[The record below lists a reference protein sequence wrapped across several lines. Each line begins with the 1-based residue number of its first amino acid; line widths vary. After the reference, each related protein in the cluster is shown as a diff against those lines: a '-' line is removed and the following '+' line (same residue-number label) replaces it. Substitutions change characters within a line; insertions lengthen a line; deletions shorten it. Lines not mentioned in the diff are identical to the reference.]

1 MARKRNFDEDNV
13 LDRAMDVFWRSGYE
27 GSSMA
32 ELTSAMGLSAPSIYG
47 AFHNKRGLFDAVLD
61 RYADR
66 QSEHGT
72 WILSAPTAREVA
84 ERMLFRAADELRGPN
99 QPPGCLL
106 IQAGLSAGREN
117 HDIPKDLAQRRRAK
131 ELALRD
137 RFERAV
143 AEGDLPVDADA
154 AALASF
160 VVAVFGGLGIQASAG
175 ASRNELRRIA
185 ERAMA
190 GWPAPTAGVQR
201 PPTPQ
206 PEAALVDSNANSVG
220 RGRPREF
227 NEADALNAAMLVF
240 WRKGYEG
247 ASMTDLTGAMGITRP
262 SLYAA
267 FGNKESLFR
276 QALDLYE
283 REKLSY
289 VAEALAAPTARGV
302 AERLLRAA
310 LERQISGCNP
320 RGCLG
325 VLTSMQLS
333 DEAGGIREELA
344 ARSALG
350 TAAFVAR
357 FERAKAE
364 GDLPQIAQPLG
375 LARMLLAVTHGLIVQ
390 SSLGT
395 SPAELNALVDSAL
408 ALWPSP

>member
-1 MARKRNFDEDNV
+1 MARRRNFEEDEV

-47 AFHNKRGLFDAVLD
+47 AFHSKRGLFDAVLD

-66 QSEHGT
+66 QSEHGV

-84 ERMLFRAADELRGPN
+84 ERMLFRAADELNGKN
-99 QPPGCLL
+99 HPPGCLL
-106 IQAGLSAGREN
+106 IQAGLTAGPEN

-143 AEGDLPVDADA
+143 AEGDLPADADA

-160 VVAVFGGLGIQASAG
+160 VVAVFGGLGIQAAAG

-190 GWPAPTAGVQR
+190 GWPARTAGMQR
-201 PPTPQ
+201 GQTPQ
-206 PEAALVDSNANSVG
+206 PEAAPADLSANSAG

-227 NEADALNAAMLVF
+227 NEAVALNAAMLVF
-240 WRKGYEG
+240 WRQGYEG
-247 ASMTDLTGAMGITRP
+247 TSLTDLTDAMGITRP

-283 REKLSY
+283 QEKLSY
-289 VAEALAAPTARGV
+289 VAEALTAPTARGV
-302 AERLLRAA
+302 AERLLRGA
-310 LERQISGCNP
+310 LERQVSGGEP

-333 DEAGGIREELA
+333 AETRGIREEVA
-344 ARSALG
+344 ARSALQS
-350 TAAFVAR
+350 AAIVAR
-357 FERAKAE
+357 FERARAE
-364 GDLPQIAQPLG
+364 GDLPQTAEPLG
-375 LARMLLAVTHGLIVQ
+375 LARMLLAVVHGLIVQ
-390 SSLGT
+390 SSLGA
-395 SPAELNALVDSAL
+395 SPVELQALVDSAL
-408 ALWPSP
+408 ALWPSQ

>member
-1 MARKRNFDEDNV
+1 MARKRNFDEDEV

-32 ELTSAMGLSAPSIYG
+32 DLTSAMGLSAPSIYG
-47 AFHNKRGLFDAVLD
+47 AFHSKRGLFDAVLD
-61 RYADR
+61 HYADR

-72 WILSAPTAREVA
+72 WVLSAPTAREVA
-84 ERMLFRAADELRGPN
+84 ERMLFRGADELIGPN

-106 IQAGLSAGREN
+106 IQAGLTAGREN
-117 HDIPKDLAQRRRAK
+117 HDVPKDLAQRRRAK

-137 RFERAV
+137 RFERAI
-143 AEGDLPVDADA
+143 AEGDLAADADA

-160 VVAVFGGLGIQASAG
+160 VVAVFAGLGIQASAG
-175 ASRNELRRIA
+175 ASRHELRRIA

-190 GWPAPTAGVQR
+190 GWPARTAGMQR
-201 PPTPQ
+201 PQTLQ
-206 PEAALVDSNANSVG
+206 PDTAQVDSTANSVG

-227 NEADALNAAMLVF
+227 DQTDALNAAMLVF

-247 ASMTDLTGAMGITRP
+247 ASLTDLTDAMGITRP

-283 REKLSY
+283 REQLSY
-289 VAEALAAPTARGV
+289 VAQALTAPTARGV
-302 AERLLRAA
+302 AERLLRTA
-310 LERQISGCNP
+310 LERQVSGHSP

-325 VLTSMQLS
+325 VLTAMQLS
-333 DEAGGIREELA
+333 DEAGALREEVT

-364 GDLPQIAQPLG
+364 GDLPQTAEPLG

-390 SSLGT
+390 SSIGASPLELHALG
-395 SPAELNALVDSAL
+395 DSAL
-408 ALWPSP
+408 SLWPSP